1 MCNKTINHAA
11 ASDAEL
17 LALVRRENG
26 RAGGSAAALDVKLAL
41 VPPPA
46 RLPASVDSLVAI
58 NRKVTNDGA
67 GMTWQGTRDKVQNPG
82 YAQER
87 VSYERGGIFGGAR
100 IHESRRQSS
109 SISYPCLVPLTIK
122 GDQ

>member
-11 ASDAEL
+11 ASVAEL

-41 VPPPA
+41 VPP
-46 RLPASVDSLVAI
+46 ASVHSLVAI